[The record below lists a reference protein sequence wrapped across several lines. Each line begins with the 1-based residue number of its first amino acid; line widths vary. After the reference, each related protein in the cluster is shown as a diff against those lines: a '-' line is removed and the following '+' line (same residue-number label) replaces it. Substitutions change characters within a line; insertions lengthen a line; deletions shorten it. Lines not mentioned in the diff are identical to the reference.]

1 MKAFALFLFRLVT
14 GGYLVAW
21 AGSKVLDTDRAIA
34 LSDVYYMG
42 YASSPTIQHGLAALG
57 AVLGIFV
64 VLGFL
69 RAFSYGTQAL
79 VLAVSVAAMA
89 NASVALPI
97 EVANGVDAVTLLA
110 PGLGLF
116 LLALVPLIW
125 RADDFLAL
133 DVFIDW
139 RKADLAKDASNAATL
154 VVPVAAA
161 VVEAEAGI
169 SAEEMPAIAAE
180 AHSSETPAEEVSVKE
195 ASAEVVEA
203 VTEEHA
209 AEPAAEEEP
218 AAAGEAVEVAAE
230 EPHGEI
236 AEEAS
241 LSDAHEVEEP
251 QVDPVVVAAHSEHV
265 EPQHAH

>member
-21 AGSKVLDTDRAIA
+21 AVSKVLDTDRAIA
-34 LSDVYYMG
+34 LSDIYYMG

-57 AVLGIFV
+57 AALGIFV

-79 VLAVSVAAMA
+79 VLAVSVAAVA
-89 NASVALPI
+89 NVSVAMPI
-97 EVANGVDAVTLLA
+97 ELTNGVDAVTQLA

-116 LLALVPLIW
+116 FLALVPLIW

-139 RKADLAKDASNAATL
+139 RKADLAKDASNVATL
-154 VVPVAAA
+154 AVPVAAA
-161 VVEAEAGI
+161 VVAAEA
-169 SAEEMPAIAAE
+169 SAPAEEPPVIAAE
-180 AHSSETPAEEVSVKE
+180 AHSSETPAEEVLVKE
-195 ASAEVVEA
+195 VSAEVVETI
-203 VTEEHA
+203 TEEHA
-209 AEPAAEEEP
+209 AEPAAKVERD
-218 AAAGEAVEVAAE
+218 AVTEAVEVAAA
-230 EPHGEI
+230 EPHGEVV
-236 AEEAS
+236 EEAS
-241 LSDAHEVEEP
+241 SSDAHEAEEP
-251 QVDPVVVAAHSEHV
+251 QVDPVVVAAYGEHV